1 MRPINALSKAQKV
14 VRIQGAFFYITLL
27 LSHLVSSAF
36 DAQKFKSAQRQG
48 WDSVAEGW
56 KKWWKTIEEGAQ
68 VVSDRLVEL
77 AKIREGSNVLDIA
90 TGIGEPA
97 VTAAR
102 RVGLNGKVIA
112 MDLSPGMLAIARER
126 AKENGLA
133 NIIDFQEGDAETFL
147 LLPSTTKFDAIISR
161 FGLMFL
167 PDLPNALRI
176 MREAL
181 VPNGRIA
188 GAVWSTPQKVPAFVM
203 PFEMVMRETGSPPPP
218 PSAPGPF
225 SLADTTLLQERFKQ
239 AGFQDVA
246 IESDNVTFRLPSAEG
261 YVDFVRSTAAPLT
274 AMMKGL
280 SAARQQEIWDKIVDA
295 SKKFADASGRVTFT
309 NEVIYV
315 SARK

>member
-1 MRPINALSKAQKV
+1 MAESLFKQSWEVQGTFF
-14 VRIQGAFFYITLL
+14 IQCVL

-102 RVGLNGKVIA
+102 RVGLNGKVTA
-112 MDLSPGMLAIARER
+112 MDLSPGMLAIAKER

-133 NIIDFQEGDAETFL
+133 NIIDFQEGDAETFSL
-147 LLPSTTKFDAIISR
+147 SSSSMKFDAIISR

-167 PDLPNALRI
+167 PDLPNALGI

-188 GAVWSTPQKVPAFVM
+188 AAVWSTPQKVPAFIM
-203 PFEMVMRETGSPPPP
+203 PSEMVMRETGSPPPP
-218 PSAPGPF
+218 PGAPGPF
-225 SLADTTLLQERFKQ
+225 SLADTNLLQERFKQ

-246 IESDNVTFRLPSAEG
+246 IESGNVTFRLPSAEG

-280 SAARQQEIWDKIVDA
+280 SAARQQEIWDKIADA
-295 SKKFADASGRVTFT
+295 SKKFADAGGRVTFT